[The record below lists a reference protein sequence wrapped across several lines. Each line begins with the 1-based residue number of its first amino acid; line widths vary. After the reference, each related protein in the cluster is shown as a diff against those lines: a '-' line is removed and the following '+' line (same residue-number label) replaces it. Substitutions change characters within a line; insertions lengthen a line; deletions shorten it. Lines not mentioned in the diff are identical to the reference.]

1 MKSNEIPT
9 PRIETLR
16 ETAPDLAE
24 LLEGIGSRVQ
34 QISERYRPL
43 IDRRFGGVHEEH
55 LGRVV
60 RAVAAL
66 YPEPE
71 ADEFELWTVLEL
83 HYAFG
88 PPVSAIEV
96 REFVRQAG
104 NQADLALDCW
114 YKTKGPEDESRDLG
128 IHLWAWTRHNRYRED
143 AASVIRYLKGIPE
156 PWTRE
161 ELEERLGRPSSQRR
175 SDPPGMGRIR

>member
-1 MKSNEIPT
+1 MKAHDVPT
-9 PRIETLR
+9 PTLDALR
-16 ETAPDLAE
+16 ESAPALAE

-43 IDRRFGGVHEEH
+43 IDQRFRGVHEEH
-55 LGRVV
+55 FSRVT

-71 ADEFELWTVLEL
+71 ADEHELWSVLEL

-88 PPVSAIEV
+88 PPVSAIEI

-104 NQADLALDCW
+104 AQADLALDCW

-143 AASVIRYLKGIPE
+143 AANVIRYMKGIPA
-156 PWTRE
+156 PLSRK
-161 ELEERLGRPSSQRR
+161 ELGELLGRPFTQHQGGPTKGARTR
-175 SDPPGMGRIR
+175 